1 MIPMS
6 NHKFPMTNSTLPQ
19 ILVVD
24 DDAEDL
30 HLLATR
36 LRRANYIVIE
46 CQSGEDAIALTLQAQ
61 PDLILLDVLMPG
73 LDGFTTCQRIKA
85 IPHSAEIPII
95 FLTSLMHTTDK
106 VRGFEVGG
114 VDFIVKPPQFP
125 EVLARIE
132 NHLALRRSRL
142 ELRELNQQ
150 LEEVMQKRTVEL
162 HNESLWRR
170 QYEQEVDKLLEVVL
184 HQGKQLATL
193 MQFCMDRRSDGQPD
207 FTQTFTELSLNYF
220 NLIRTHLRFVEL
232 HVGSLS
238 SHSVAPLIS
247 EHLAAATQLLDT
259 VDAQIQQ
266 ATTPLPHLASH
277 RHDDHGVLAKL
288 SAREYEILRL
298 VADGRA
304 NADIAELLCLAEPTV
319 RVYRSRIMGKLQL
332 DDAAALIK
340 FAIKHKLTTVN

>member
-1 MIPMS
+1 
-6 NHKFPMTNSTLPQ
+6 MTNSTLPQ
-19 ILVVD
+19 ILIVD
-24 DDAEDL
+24 DSTEDL
-30 HLLATR
+30 RLLATR
-36 LRRANYIVIE
+36 LRRANYVVIE
-46 CQSGEDAIALTLQAQ
+46 SQSGEDAIALTFQTQ

-73 LDGFTTCQRIKA
+73 MDGFTTCQRIKA
-85 IPHSAEIPII
+85 VPQSAEIPII

-170 QYEQEVDKLLEVVL
+170 QYEQEVDKLLEVVQ
-184 HQGKQLATL
+184 HQGRQLATL
-193 MQFCMDRRSDGQPD
+193 MQFCMERRTDGHPD
-207 FTQTFTELSLNYF
+207 FNKTFTELSLNYF
-220 NLIRTHLRFVEL
+220 NLIRTHLRFIEL

-238 SHSVAPLIS
+238 THAVAPLIS
-247 EHLAAATQLLDT
+247 EHLTAATQLLDT
-259 VDAQIQQ
+259 IDTQLQQ
-266 ATTPLPHLASH
+266 VTTPLPLFANPSAE
-277 RHDDHGVLAKL
+277 GQSALTKL
-288 SAREYEILRL
+288 SAREYEILCL

-304 NADIAELLCLAEPTV
+304 NADIAEMLCLAEPTV

-332 DDAAALIK
+332 EDAAALIK

>member
-1 MIPMS
+1 MS
-6 NHKFPMTNSTLPQ
+6 YSALPQ

-24 DDAEDL
+24 DNAEDL

-36 LRRANYIVIE
+36 LRRSNYIVIE
-46 CQSGEDAIALTLQAQ
+46 ADTGERALTLTLQTQ
-61 PDLILLDVLMPG
+61 PDLILMDVLMPG
-73 LDGFTTCQRIKA
+73 LDGFETCQRIKA
-85 IPHSAEIPII
+85 IPQTAEIPVI
-95 FLTSLMHTTDK
+95 FLTSLTQTTDQ
-106 VRGFEVGG
+106 VRGFAVGG

-150 LEEVMQKRTVEL
+150 LEEIMQKRTVEL

-170 QYEQEVDKLLEVVL
+170 QYEQEVGKLLDVVH
-184 HQGKQLATL
+184 HQGKQLGVL
-193 MQFCMDRRSDGQPD
+193 MQFCMDHGCD
-207 FTQTFTELSLNYF
+207 TQTDFSQTLATLAINYF
-220 NLIRTHLRFVEL
+220 NLIRTHLRFIEM
-232 HVGSLS
+232 HTGSLANNS
-238 SHSVAPLIS
+238 ITELIK
-247 EHLAAATQLLDT
+247 EHLTSATHLLDT
-259 VDAQIQQ
+259 IDTQIQQ
-266 ATTPLPHLASH
+266 ANTPLNPLSRDKPEGHNALS
-277 RHDDHGVLAKL
+277 KL